1 MIPFEGKPLIDRT
14 LNNISR
20 IDKLKKIYIVIR
32 ADEKDIPSYLGT
44 QYNGIEIEY
53 CIQREDKPGIIN
65 AIYSVN
71 DILSLE
77 NEDVVINLGDEYYE
91 NIDYSDL
98 IRRHRGKNSAVT
110 PVVLYCKDE
119 EEIKKNYSVDI
130 TEEGKIID
138 AVEKPIQVF
147 NNYIGTG
154 IIMIEGEILKDF
166 AFYYR
171 NDLEDKQ
178 LVDFM
183 KYAIKKKRECYIC
196 KVKTKFCNLNYQ
208 KDLEYLY
215 TVSYKE
221 IKESLEERF
230 NKAVSLY
237 EDRIAIRCNNEVITF
252 RELDEKSD
260 LVCYNIKKANLKEG
274 ECVAIT
280 TVNIIETVIEIIGV
294 LKAGGFYI
302 LLDQQYNE
310 EIKKH
315 IINKAGINMIID
327 NGILRVAES
336 IDNGD
341 SFNRRIDGKAV
352 LLFND
357 KKEQLSIISKRTV
370 LNLAEVL
377 SELTINKC
385 KKELLEIGMIS
396 KISDSYALP
405 FLYASLLNGHTLN
418 ILGKDKKDSIKN
430 LILKMN
436 EMDICE
442 VDLKMIYDINECSN
456 ENSFI
461 KLNTKVLIYNG
472 KKLTK
477 EVIDKLFKRGI
488 DINSELITFYGKEES
503 GIKNAFF
510 IINKDNIGDLDTI
523 PIGVPISNTRIYILD
538 SNKRIAGVNNVGD
551 IWIAG
556 DGIALQS
563 LKEENFCSD
572 LINKNMKMFKT
583 GDRGYFGADGN
594 VYFKIP

>member
-1 MIPFEGKPLIDRT
+1 
-14 LNNISR
+14 
-20 IDKLKKIYIVIR
+20 
-32 ADEKDIPSYLGT
+32 
-44 QYNGIEIEY
+44 
-53 CIQREDKPGIIN
+53 
-65 AIYSVN
+65 
-71 DILSLE
+71 
-77 NEDVVINLGDEYYE
+77 
-91 NIDYSDL
+91 
-98 IRRHRGKNSAVT
+98 
-110 PVVLYCKDE
+110 
-119 EEIKKNYSVDI
+119 
-130 TEEGKIID
+130 
-138 AVEKPIQVF
+138 
-147 NNYIGTG
+147 
-154 IIMIEGEILKDF
+154 
-166 AFYYR
+166 
-171 NDLEDKQ
+171 
-178 LVDFM
+178 
-183 KYAIKKKRECYIC
+183 
-196 KVKTKFCNLNYQ
+196 
-208 KDLEYLY
+208 
-215 TVSYKE
+215 
-221 IKESLEERF
+221 
-230 NKAVSLY
+230 
-237 EDRIAIRCNNEVITF
+237 
-252 RELDEKSD
+252 
-260 LVCYNIKKANLKEG
+260 
-274 ECVAIT
+274 
-280 TVNIIETVIEIIGV
+280 
-294 LKAGGFYI
+294 
-302 LLDQQYNE
+302 
-310 EIKKH
+310 
-315 IINKAGINMIID
+315 MIID